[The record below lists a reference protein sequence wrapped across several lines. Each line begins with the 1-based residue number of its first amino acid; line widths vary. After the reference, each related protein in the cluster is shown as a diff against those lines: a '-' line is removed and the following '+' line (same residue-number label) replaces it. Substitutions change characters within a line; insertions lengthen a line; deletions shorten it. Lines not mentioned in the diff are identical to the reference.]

1 MADVMVDNPTGD
13 VGPLTYEEEPS
24 KESKDPTE
32 PKGGEVIPEKFDGKS
47 IEDVIK
53 SYSELEKVH
62 GRQSQELGE
71 LRRMADNMI
80 LEKTQTVTEAKAPV
94 ETKDIYEDPD
104 GFVAARVNEAVKP
117 LEARLAE
124 SDKQVMLRRLEEVH
138 PDYREVASAPDFLSW
153 VNEDSYR
160 RRQYKEADSHD
171 FAAANNLFNTWKE
184 TQAKRV
190 EAKELKK
197 EEQLKDASMVTGS
210 TGETSKTIYN
220 RAALVQLQLRDPAK
234 YEALQAEIFAAYAEG
249 RVR

>member
-1 MADVMVDNPTGD
+1 MADVMVDEPTGD
-13 VGPLTYEEEPS
+13 VGPLTYEEAPS
-24 KESKDPTE
+24 KESKAATE
-32 PKGGEVIPEKFDGKS
+32 PEGGEVIPEKFDGKS
-47 IEDVIK
+47 MEDVIK
-53 SYSELEKVH
+53 SYSELEKAH

-80 LEKTQTVTEAKAPV
+80 LERTQTVTEASAPV

-104 GFVAARVNEAVKP
+104 GYVASRVKEAVKP

-138 PDYREVASAPDFLSW
+138 PEYKETAAAPDFLAW

-160 RRQYKEADSHD
+160 RRQYQQADRHD
-171 FAAANNLFNTWKE
+171 FDAANNLFRTWDE

-197 EEQLKDASMVTGS
+197 EEQLQDASMVTGS

-234 YEALQAEIFAAYAEG
+234 YEALQPEIYKAYAEG